1 MRLHTKTASH
11 KSKALCGK
19 LLNKLGG
26 LKQPRKNF
34 ILSTMILFLSMGGR
48 RNFKGMERYG
58 ERCEKTYRL
67 QFEKRF
73 DFLVFNIELSKE
85 SLSDDC
91 VLVFDPSY
99 LPKSG
104 KHTPGMGKFWSGCL
118 GKAIQGIEIG
128 GLGIVDMLQNTAF
141 NLEAIQ
147 TPSPASLKATG
158 KTLVDHYA
166 EVIITRFEQIRP
178 LSKYLAV
185 DGYFSKVKFV
195 DSVLSS
201 TTLEIISKL
210 RCDANL
216 NYLYDGPKRAGR
228 GRPKKFDGKVDLKNI
243 DKKRFKEVYRDEE
256 VIVYENIV
264 WVIFLKRKVKISYVE
279 FLDQGKPTNR
289 YAVYFSTDL
298 ELGAL
303 KIYRYYKARFQI
315 EFLFRDAK
323 QFTGLTHCQA
333 RSENKIHFHT
343 NMALTSVSVAKVA
356 HYINEQKEQNKSFS
370 IADVKT
376 IYFNEL
382 MLNLFLSNFHIDP
395 NIDKNK
401 QAYNFMLNFGAIA
414 A

>member
-11 KSKALCGK
+11 KSQALCGK
-19 LLNKLGG
+19 LLNKLVGI
-26 LKQPRKNF
+26 KKPRKKF

-67 QFEKRF
+67 QFEERF
-73 DFLVFNIELSKE
+73 DFLSFNIELSKE

-118 GKAIQGIEIG
+118 GKAVQGIEIG
-128 GLGIVDMLQNTAF
+128 GLGIVDMTHNTAF

-147 TPSPASLKATG
+147 TPTPASLKASG

-166 EVIITRFEQIRP
+166 EVIVTRFEQIRP

-185 DGYFSKVKFV
+185 DGYFSKVKFI
-195 DSVLSS
+195 DPVLSS

-216 NYLYDGPKRAGR
+216 NYLYDKPKRAGR
-228 GRPKKFDGKVDLKNI
+228 GRPKKYDGKVDLKNI

-256 VIVYENIV
+256 VIVYENTV
-264 WVIFLKRKVKISYVE
+264 WVVFLKRKVKIAYVE
-279 FLDQGKPTNR
+279 FLDEGKSTNR

-323 QFTGLTHCQA
+323 QFAGLTHCQA

-356 HYINEQKEQNKSFS
+356 HYILTRTKSQINRFQS
-370 IADVKT
+370 Q
-376 IYFNEL
+376 
-382 MLNLFLSNFHIDP
+382 M
-395 NIDKNK
+395 
-401 QAYNFMLNFGAIA
+401 
-414 A
+414 